1 MKMNTT
7 ISPKQV
13 KSGVKACLRA
23 GLTANIGGSPGTG
36 KSSLVFEIAK
46 EAKLIPIDIR
56 LSTFTPED
64 LNGFPMRVGDK
75 VQFTPFDI
83 FPLEG
88 DKVPEGKNGW
98 LIFLDELS
106 SASKPV
112 QAAAYRLILDR
123 EVGNKKLHPK
133 VHMVSAGNLVTDNAV
148 VYPMSTALQSRLVHF
163 NMGTSV
169 DDWMEWAIS
178 KSFDTRILGFINF
191 KNEMLMDFKP
201 DHDDNTFPCPRTWEF
216 VNRLISKN
224 VEPTEAN
231 LHIFAGTIG
240 SGAAVNF
247 ITFCNVYKD
256 LPSMSDIIAN
266 PLTASYPNEVGT
278 KYAVITMLMSKIND
292 KNSASVLEYLERF
305 PSEMQVVFMRGAVKY
320 NVELRKTNQDFI
332 NFTKKFS
339 REMNNV

>member
-7 ISPKQV
+7 MSPSQV
-13 KSGVKACLRA
+13 KKGVKACLRA

-64 LNGFPMRVGDK
+64 LNGFPMRVDDK

-88 DKVPEGKNGW
+88 DNVPEGTNGW

-123 EVGNKKLHPK
+123 EVGNKKLHSK
-133 VHMVSAGNLVTDNAV
+133 VHLVSAGNLITDNAV

-163 NMGTSV
+163 NMGVSV
-169 DDWMEWAIS
+169 PDWMEWAIS
-178 KSFDTRILGFINF
+178 KNFDTRILAFINY
-191 KNEMLMDFKP
+191 KNELLMDFKP

-224 VEPTEAN
+224 VEPTEEN
-231 LHIFAGTIG
+231 LNIFAGTIG
-240 SGAAVNF
+240 SGTAVTF
-247 ITFCNVYKD
+247 TTFCKVYSN
-256 LPSMSDIIAN
+256 LPKISDIIAN
-266 PLTASYPNEVGT
+266 PITALYPDEVGT

-292 KNSASVLEYLERF
+292 SNAEKILEYVSRF
-305 PSEMQVVFMRGAVKY
+305 PSEMQIVFMRGAVKY
-320 NVELRKTNQDFI
+320 NPEIRKVNKAFIDFI
-332 NFTKKFS
+332 KKFS
-339 REMNNV
+339 RETNSV